1 MRLKYLTLC
10 VLGFSLSA
18 CSQHVIKTNSAT
30 ANLEQKAINSINAMY
45 EYPSYDYR
53 GKFNVHV
60 DLDQNKSV
68 GKDDK
73 AVLDA
78 NVKQKVDQYLREQ
91 KVNLNTAQKQA
102 LYETLAQQPKQF
114 GGSKADKF
122 TRVMANVLNDM
133 QFEYD
138 GSVHY
143 RQKMGSFNLT
153 ARYEKPTLLVQAK
166 VPMVLDLNDYKFYL
180 CTRQK

>member
-102 LYETLAQQPKQF
+102 LYETLAQQPNHHRTQISSRSRWQAY
-114 GGSKADKF
+114 SKPVWTSHNLDQRHCLCA
-122 TRVMANVLNDM
+122 TRL
-133 QFEYD
+133 QQ
-138 GSVHY
+138 
-143 RQKMGSFNLT
+143 RQ
-153 ARYEKPTLLVQAK
+153 RWHQ
-166 VPMVLDLNDYKFYL
+166 
-180 CTRQK
+180 RQHQQQR

>member
-10 VLGFSLSA
+10 ILGFSLSA

-60 DLDQNKSV
+60 DLDQNKTV

-122 TRVMANVLNDM
+122 TRVRPIFWDRFMWM
-133 QFEYD
+133 
-138 GSVHY
+138 H
-143 RQKMGSFNLT
+143 
-153 ARYEKPTLLVQAK
+153 AK
-166 VPMVLDLNDYKFYL
+166 TSCLRSQSR
-180 CTRQK
+180 T